1 MFEQKGP
8 RSDEKS
14 DPEGL
19 EIVDCKIHSYNQ
31 VDLQAYGPPSLWNSL
46 DLVELGDLLI
56 VMRTSDL
63 AEVAPTSLRLAASQ
77 LANNSQY
84 STILTE
90 VRTLLSS

>member
-1 MFEQKGP
+1 M
-8 RSDEKS
+8 
-14 DPEGL
+14 L
-19 EIVDCKIHSYNQ
+19 SYNPI
-31 VDLQAYGPPSLWNSL
+31 DLQAYGEPKLWNSL

-56 VMRTSDL
+56 VMRSSDL
-63 AEVAPTSLRLAASQ
+63 AAVAPTSLRLAASQ